1 MQQKH
6 KQNKKNQQQKQEL
19 LKETFQKHILD
30 VSSSDSSNK
39 SFIILME
46 CLAMGFIFS
55 SLYYF
60 ANILYFFC
68 LTHASWKL
76 HTKGQK
82 KMRSPDM
89 PSFQQTNKRN

>member
-1 MQQKH
+1 MQQQTKI
-6 KQNKKNQQQKQEL
+6 KQNKKSKQEL

-30 VSSSDSSNK
+30 VSSNDSSNK

-55 SLYYF
+55 YYISCKYLF
-60 ANILYFFC
+60 FFC

-76 HTKGQK
+76 HKKGQK
-82 KMRSPDM
+82 EMRSPDM